1 MFEFLCALFLSF
13 CSWHLQAGSDEELEN
28 GGAGQE
34 SLAYLWRWRID
45 KRMTKERMTK
55 GDCDNTTK
63 KQGRRITRIAFNH
76 DIFQLRDVCEMM
88 RDSLAGT
95 IYHRYFR
102 TFDSLRYEVSFNK
115 LRNTDLPGAGAGLAP
130 DVPELQIWKWKCSVA
145 VLLGD
150 SLSNFHAFVS
160 CFSGLSKSP
169 HNKFF
174 GQSAS
179 PDLWDLSPL

>member
-1 MFEFLCALFLSF
+1 
-13 CSWHLQAGSDEELEN
+13 
-28 GGAGQE
+28 
-34 SLAYLWRWRID
+34 
-45 KRMTKERMTK
+45 MTKERMTK

>member
-1 MFEFLCALFLSF
+1 M
-13 CSWHLQAGSDEELEN
+13 
-28 GGAGQE
+28 
-34 SLAYLWRWRID
+34 
-45 KRMTKERMTK
+45 
-55 GDCDNTTK
+55 
-63 KQGRRITRIAFNH
+63 
-76 DIFQLRDVCEMM
+76 
-88 RDSLAGT
+88 
-95 IYHRYFR
+95 
-102 TFDSLRYEVSFNK
+102 SFNK

-145 VLLGD
+145 VWLLGD

-179 PDLWDLSPL
+179 PDLWDLSPLWGSPICSAKSFVTCNGWSFPRFQTCTLQQRHL